1 MDRVTKIVYRIVMD
15 YTNYVK
21 LYKDLHASFKL
32 DRDLN
37 FDSLDR
43 VELVYDLEE
52 YFHIELSDRDSFEW
66 YIMRDKLRYI
76 CREDLV
82 KMGCPTP
89 ARFRGK

>member
-66 YIMRDKLRYI
+66 YTLGDVINSVIGAGGR
-76 CREDLV
+76 
-82 KMGCPTP
+82 
-89 ARFRGK
+89 